1 MMRCFVIA
9 ALAAL
14 GAAVAPAQAP
24 ARGPLPAGK
33 VPPGKVFMVVQPHHD
48 DHTTDYGMGGLIA
61 RLVDEGYTG
70 YYIRASNDEKD
81 GPHGYPLDDM
91 INLKECIAAT
101 RILGIKDVFSL
112 NWRNDYMDSIPLQ
125 ELRAQ
130 IILLIRKYRPDVVL
144 GHDPWAHYDRNPD
157 HRKVARALA
166 DAFWLAGYA
175 NVHPEHLALG
185 LKPHR
190 VPYLF
195 LKARVDY
202 GRGHEANIAMELN
215 AEQVRRKQQAYVA
228 HRNVYAN
235 PATATRMRELLKA
248 ENLVIDAIEDKT
260 DQEAAIL
267 LDEWHMEWIS
277 RKRGAENGLPY
288 AEIYWRI
295 DEFDHLP
302 GLKDYIGENAVPR

>member
-1 MMRCFVIA
+1 
-9 ALAAL
+9 
-14 GAAVAPAQAP
+14 
-24 ARGPLPAGK
+24 
-33 VPPGKVFMVVQPHHD
+33 
-48 DHTTDYGMGGLIA
+48 
-61 RLVDEGYTG
+61 
-70 YYIRASNDEKD
+70 
-81 GPHGYPLDDM
+81 M
-91 INLKECIAAT
+91 INLKECITAT
-101 RILGIKDVFSL
+101 RILGIKDVFSF
-112 NWRNDYMDSIPLQ
+112 NWRNDYMDSTPLQ

-202 GRGHEANIAMELN
+202 GRGHEANVAMEIN
-215 AEQVRRKQQAYVA
+215 AEQVRRKQKAYVA

-235 PATATRMRELLKA
+235 PAAAARMRKLLQA
-248 ENLVIDAIEDKT
+248 ENLVVDAIEDQT
-260 DQEAAIL
+260 DQAAAIL
-267 LDEWHMEWIS
+267 FDEWHMEWIS

-295 DEFDHLP
+295 EEFDHLP
-302 GLKDYIGENAVPR
+302 GLKDYVADNAVPR